1 VGYILL
7 LALWFYAG
15 IWFSLPAALASS
27 APSPGVHLG
36 SADTAPPLLAFAQ
49 SLFESREYYRAIGE
63 LQRFLFFQP
72 QHPRASEAQ
81 LTMGL
86 AFFCGER
93 WLQASEVFRRVTRA
107 TSDPSLRAE
116 ATLWMAETR
125 AYGGDQAEAVRLYR
139 ELMQQYPGSVIA
151 GRAAYLIGWSNL
163 RQRQWTAA
171 RQAFAQVDSQSPYR
185 TSAERLAE
193 ALEPPP
199 DLPQRSPTLARVL
212 STVLPGAGQIYTG
225 QTLNGLIGLGVH
237 GAMIA
242 GTTGAV
248 LAGLEGAAGIG
259 AFFTWGF
266 YRSQMANAATSAR
279 DFNAQAAER
288 FLGQLAAQEGA
299 FLNDYPRPLPCSPS
313 PRSPRMP
320 P

>member
-1 VGYILL
+1 VGFILL
-7 LALWFYAG
+7 LVLWFQAG
-15 IWFSLPAALASS
+15 MWFGLPAALASS
-27 APSPGVHLG
+27 ATSPGAHGG
-36 SADTAPPLLAFAQ
+36 SADAAPPLLAFAQ
-49 SLFESREYYRAIGE
+49 SLFETGEYYRAIGE

-81 LTMGL
+81 LMMGL

-93 WLQASEVFRRVTRA
+93 WLQASEVFRRVARA
-107 TSDPSLRAE
+107 TPDLGLRAE
-116 ATLWMAETR
+116 AALWMAETR
-125 AYGGDQAEAVRLYR
+125 AYGGDHTEAVRLYR
-139 ELMQQYPGSVIA
+139 ELTQQYPGSASA
-151 GRAAYLIGWSNL
+151 GRAAYLVGWSYL

-171 RQAFAQVDSQSPYR
+171 RQAFAQIDRQSPYR

-212 STVLPGAGQIYTG
+212 STVLPGVGQIYTG
-225 QTLNGLIGLGVH
+225 QTLDGLIGLGVH

-248 LAGLEGAAGIG
+248 LAGLEGAAGVG

-266 YRSQMANAATSAR
+266 YRTQMANAANSAR
-279 DFNAQAAER
+279 EFNTQAEER
-288 FLGQLAAQEGA
+288 FIGQLAAREHA
-299 FLNDYPRPLPCSPS
+299 LLHAYPRPVPCSPS
-313 PRSPRMP
+313 PRP
-320 P
+320 PHVAP